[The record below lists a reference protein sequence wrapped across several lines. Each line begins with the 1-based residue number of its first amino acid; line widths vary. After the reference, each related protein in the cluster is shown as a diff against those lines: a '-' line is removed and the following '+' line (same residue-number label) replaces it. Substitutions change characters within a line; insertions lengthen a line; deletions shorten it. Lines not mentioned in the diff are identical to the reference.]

1 MLDKFINIVK
11 KHSFLITMVSISI
24 AIFSVLMLINRTG
37 ALVYTGFCLCV
48 YAWYL
53 NEERRERQQSINQSY
68 QIRHWYV
75 RIAERLHT
83 LLLEY
88 SFLGLQLIDAGSIM
102 CPEDYVRIQNDS
114 FPIFRYELVL
124 KDSFQTDLELFRK
137 MLNERIK
144 QELFYQPL
152 YIVDVFSSA
161 HNKVILIVVENGCKE
176 TNEFVMGMEQVKL
189 MRKKKDVD
197 TKAEDF

>member
-1 MLDKFINIVK
+1 
-11 KHSFLITMVSISI
+11 
-24 AIFSVLMLINRTG
+24 VLMLINRTS
-37 ALVYTGFCLCV
+37 AFVYAGFCLCV
-48 YAWYL
+48 YAWYI
-53 NEERRERQQSINQSY
+53 NEGQKEKHQKAVRISQAK
-68 QIRHWYV
+68 HWYSI
-75 RIAERLHT
+75 IAERLHT

-88 SFLGLQLIDAGSIM
+88 SFLGLQLVDVGSIM

-144 QELFYQPL
+144 QELFFQPL
-152 YIVDVFSSA
+152 YIVDIFQSA
-161 HNKVILIVVENGCKE
+161 NNKITLIVVEDGCKE
-176 TNEFVMGMEQVKL
+176 TQEFVMAMEQIKL
-189 MRKKKDVD
+189 KRKKKDID

>member
-1 MLDKFINIVK
+1 MIDKLINAVK
-11 KHSFLITMVSISI
+11 KHSFLISVASMMV
-24 AIFSVLMLINRTG
+24 AIFSVLMLINTTS
-37 ALVYTGFCLCV
+37 AFVYAGFCLCV
-48 YAWYL
+48 YAWYI
-53 NEERRERQQSINQSY
+53 NEEQKEKHQKAVRISQAK
-68 QIRHWYV
+68 HWYSI
-75 RIAERLHT
+75 IAERLHT

-88 SFLGLQLIDAGSIM
+88 SFLGLQLVDVGSIM

-144 QELFYQPL
+144 QELFFQPL
-152 YIVDVFSSA
+152 YIVDIFQSA
-161 HNKVILIVVENGCKE
+161 NNKITLIVVEDGCKE
-176 TNEFVMGMEQVKL
+176 TQEFVMAMEQIKL
-189 MRKKKDVD
+189 KRKKKDID